1 MASPAALIVDA
12 SAQAAGQAA
21 EHAVA
26 HASVLPPILIF
37 CAAAVIAV
45 PLFRQIGLGAI
56 LGYLVAGVLIG
67 PSVGGLVS
75 DPDSLRTTAELGVV
89 LLLFLVGLELKLG
102 KLFEMRGDIFGLG
115 SGQMALT
122 ALGISF
128 ILTLAG
134 VPVAGAAFLGI
145 ALALSATAVAL
156 QILEER
162 GDLRGP
168 YGQRTFAVLLFQDL
182 SIVPVLAI
190 APLVALAS
198 AGGGGGTDWLTGSLA
213 IAKGLAAI
221 ALVVLIGRYLL
232 NPLFRVLAAS
242 GAREVM
248 TAAALLVV
256 LGTALLMER
265 VGLSMAMGAFMAGLL
280 LAESNF
286 RHQLEADIEPFR
298 GLLLGLFFMS
308 VGMSLDLR
316 VVAGH
321 ALLLSVGATGVV
333 AGKIAIA
340 AGLARL
346 SGSTWPDA
354 LRIGALLAPA
364 GEFAFVLVPMTGVLG
379 LVPRE
384 TVQVVTALAALSML
398 LGPIVAKVLQSLL
411 AQRNLP
417 DAQTMDE
424 DFSGAQGEVLVIGF
438 GRFGQVVNQVLLAE
452 GVDAT
457 VIDKD
462 VDQIRSAGRFGL
474 RVFFGD
480 GGRLDVLR
488 AAGAGRARLVC
499 ICVDDAATAT
509 RIVDLVHDE
518 FPQARTYVRA
528 YDRVHALDLMSRDV
542 DVHVRETF
550 ESALGFG
557 RLALLGL
564 GRPAEAVETVVA
576 DVRRRDVARLIMQRD
591 EGQMGGADLLHGAKV
606 APEPLIMPRRRGKG
620 LTSETKALLSP
631 DDAT

>member
-1 MASPAALIVDA
+1 MASPVAQIMDA
-12 SAQAAGQAA
+12 PAQAAGQMAEQAA
-21 EHAVA
+21 G
-26 HASVLPPILIF
+26 HASVLPPLLIF

-67 PSVGGLVS
+67 PSVGGLFT
-75 DPDSLRTTAELGVV
+75 DPASLRTTAELGVV

-115 SGQMALT
+115 SGQMALS
-122 ALGISF
+122 ALAVGAVLVLI
-128 ILTLAG
+128 G

-156 QILEER
+156 QILDER
-162 GDLRGP
+162 GDRRGP

-182 SIVPVLAI
+182 SIVPVLAL
-190 APLVALAS
+190 APLVAL
-198 AGGGGGTDWLTGSLA
+198 TGSGALEGGWLSG
-213 IAKGLAAI
+213 GLAAAK
-221 ALVVLIGRYLL
+221 ALAAVGAVVVIGRYLL

-256 LGTALLMER
+256 LGAALLMER
-265 VGLSMAMGAFMAGLL
+265 AGLSMAMGAFMAGLL

-316 VVAGH
+316 VVAAH
-321 ALLLSVGATGVV
+321 ALLLAAGAVGMVGV
-333 AGKIAIA
+333 KIAIA
-340 AGLARL
+340 AVLARL

-364 GEFAFVLVPMTGVLG
+364 GEFAFVLVPMTGTLG
-379 LVPRE
+379 LVPDE
-384 TVQVVTALAALSML
+384 TVQIVTALAALSML
-398 LGPIVAKVLQSLL
+398 LGPIVAKALQGAL
-411 AQRNLP
+411 ARRSLP
-417 DAQTMDE
+417 DEENIPE
-424 DFSGAQGEVLVIGF
+424 DFDGADGEVLVIGF

-452 GVDAT
+452 GIDAT
-457 VIDKD
+457 VIDRD

-480 GGRLDVLR
+480 GARLDVLR
-488 AAGAGRARLVC
+488 AAGAERARLVC
-499 ICVDDAATAT
+499 ICVDDPATAT
-509 RIVDLVHDE
+509 RIVDLVHDA

-557 RLALLGL
+557 RLALMGL
-564 GRPAEAVETVVA
+564 GRPAETVEAVVA

-591 EGQMGGADLLHGAKV
+591 EGQMGGADLLHGARV
-606 APEPLIMPRRRGKG
+606 APEPLIAPRKRAKG
-620 LTSETKALLSP
+620 LTSETKALMNP
-631 DDAT
+631 DNAT